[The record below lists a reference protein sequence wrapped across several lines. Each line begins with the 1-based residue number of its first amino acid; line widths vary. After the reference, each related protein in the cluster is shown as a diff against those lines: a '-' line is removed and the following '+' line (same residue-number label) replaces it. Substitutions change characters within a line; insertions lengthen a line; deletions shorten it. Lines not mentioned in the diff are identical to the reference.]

1 MQHDVLSTLQ
11 EQYELMTQ
19 MIARSSTSES
29 SDSNNSFPEAHMEVN
44 KMQCFTYQSIGKRL
58 STPLIGV
65 FAEYAVVL
73 I

>member
-19 MIARSSTSES
+19 MIARSSTSDS

-44 KMQCFTYQSIGKRL
+44 KMQCFTYPSIGMA
-58 STPLIGV
+58 SHTPLIGIV
-65 FAEYAVVL
+65 AEIAVVL